1 MTAAVRLQK
10 VTSAE
15 LISKAALGLSG
26 ENFEDARNSWS
37 QMRVESLLNG
47 EFATN
52 SIQ

>member
-1 MTAAVRLQK
+1 MAAAARLQRE
-10 VTSAE
+10 TSAE
-15 LISKAALGLSG
+15 SISKAAFGLSG

-47 EFATN
+47 EFATS